1 VAVRHDVFPRLADG
15 TPGQPLVFGHRGAPG
30 YLPEHTLPS
39 FELAIA
45 QGADGVEVDVVA
57 SADGVPVIR
66 HERELG
72 GTTDVGTRPEFA
84 TRRREGAVDG
94 VARDGWFAEDFLW
107 GELQTLRGRERL
119 PGIRPRSAAHDGEAG
134 LLRLADVARLA
145 AASDVTL
152 VVELK
157 EARRSAEL
165 GLPLP
170 ELVLAE
176 LAEAPPGLRIVLECF
191 EKSPLLALA
200 DAGVPWP
207 IVYLLDE
214 NGAAADERGDGG
226 RTYAAELADPDR
238 LAPFSGVSLP
248 TSLIDASRVDRLH
261 DAGLAVWAWTLR
273 PENRYLDAVFRR
285 GTEPGHLGDWRR
297 AWLRLLSTGLDAVF
311 ADHPDLAIRARH
323 AAAAAEAPGG

>member
-1 VAVRHDVFPRLADG
+1 MRHDVSSRLADG
-15 TPGQPLVFGHRGAPG
+15 VPPRPLVFGHRGAPG

-72 GTTDVGTRPEFA
+72 GTTDVAARPEFA
-84 TRRREGAVDG
+84 ARRREGVVDG
-94 VARDGWFAEDFLW
+94 VARDGWFAEDFRW
-107 GELQTLRGRERL
+107 SELQTLRGRERL

-145 AASDVTL
+145 VASDVTL

-176 LAEAPPGLRIVLECF
+176 LAEVPPGLRIVVESF

-200 DAGVPWP
+200 DAGVRWP
-207 IVYLLDE
+207 LVYLLDE

-226 RTYAAELADPDR
+226 RTYAAELAHPGG
-238 LAPFSGVSLP
+238 LGPFSGVSLP
-248 TSLIDASRVDRLH
+248 TSLIEESRVDRFH
-261 DAGLAVWAWTLR
+261 DAGLSVWAWTLR
-273 PENRYLDAVFRR
+273 PENRYLDAAFRR
-285 GTEPGHLGDWRR
+285 GTEPGDLGDWRR
-297 AWLRLLSTGLDAVF
+297 AWVRLLHTGLDAVF

-323 AAAAAEAPGG
+323 AALAPPARGG